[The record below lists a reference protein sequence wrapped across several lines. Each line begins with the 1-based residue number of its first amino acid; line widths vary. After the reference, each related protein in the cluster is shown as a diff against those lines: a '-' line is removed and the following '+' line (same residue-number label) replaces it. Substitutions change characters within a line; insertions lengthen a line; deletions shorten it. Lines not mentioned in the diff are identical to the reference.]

1 MSSEDKDLLSES
13 VSQRV
18 ASQLKLEY
26 ETTLQ
31 FDKTIRTAV
40 ALSALAIAIYNLPA
54 ADSFVDIVLGIG
66 ALCVYIR
73 ATMGSPM
80 VRQLTPDSMARVQRW
95 MSEETSTSSEEES
108 HNESDAT

>member
-54 ADSFVDIVLGIG
+54 ADS
-66 ALCVYIR
+66 
-73 ATMGSPM
+73 P
-80 VRQLTPDSMARVQRW
+80 
-95 MSEETSTSSEEES
+95 
-108 HNESDAT
+108 

>member
-80 VRQLTPDSMARVQRW
+80 VRQLTPDSMSRVQRW

>member
-1 MSSEDKDLLSES
+1 MSSEDNDLLSES

-18 ASQLKLEY
+18 ASQLKLEC

-31 FDKTIRTAV
+31 FDKAIRIGI

-54 ADSFVDIVLGIG
+54 ADSFGDIVLGIG

-73 ATMGSPM
+73 ATMGSPL
-80 VRQLTPDSMARVQRW
+80 VRRLTPDSIARVRRW